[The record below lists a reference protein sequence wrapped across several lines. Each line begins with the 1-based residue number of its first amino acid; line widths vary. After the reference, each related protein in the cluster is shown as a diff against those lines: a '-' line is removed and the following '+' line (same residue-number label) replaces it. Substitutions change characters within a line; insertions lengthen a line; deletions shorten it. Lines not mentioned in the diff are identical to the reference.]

1 MKSFKDYQG
10 TEEQVLQ
17 KIAAEVDDQ
26 TSSSAAELTRKIAA
40 AYNGKSSADV
50 MASILRQAEESK
62 KKGTLTNEEIDE
74 FYRQFS
80 PLLDGVQKRRLK
92 TIVERLKQI
101 R

>member
-17 KIAAEVDDQ
+17 KIAAEVDEQ
-26 TSSSAAELTRKIAA
+26 TSSSAAELTKKIAA
-40 AYNGKSSADV
+40 AYSGKSSADV
-50 MASILRQAEESK
+50 MTSILRQAEESK
-62 KKGTLTNEEIDE
+62 RNGTLTDEEIDE

-80 PLLDGVQKRRLK
+80 PLLDNVQKRRLK
-92 TIVERLKQI
+92 VIVEKLKQI